1 MKKVILIS
9 FLNAI
14 MQLEGED
21 RIADVTITNPYQSP
35 ILPNFKAT
43 IVDVRAEYLKGNTFI
58 VEMQMA
64 DVDGMDKRLL
74 YYTSKEYGQQIESG
88 ENTPN

>member
-1 MKKVILIS
+1 
-9 FLNAI
+9 

-43 IVDVRAEYLKGNTFI
+43 VVDVRAEDLKGNTFI
-58 VEMQMA
+58 VE
-64 DVDGMDKRLL
+64 
-74 YYTSKEYGQQIESG
+74 I
-88 ENTPN
+88 

>member
-1 MKKVILIS
+1 MTLLSVKYSEMKKRKLFYIS

-58 VEMQMA
+58 VE
-64 DVDGMDKRLL
+64 
-74 YYTSKEYGQQIESG
+74 I
-88 ENTPN
+88 